1 MEHSYFIRLTPRG
14 ALSYEDIIE
23 VIESIGIKKW
33 FICYE
38 EASRPHYHA
47 CLFSDRGVENLR
59 YQLKAKINAQIYIS
73 GKEIESKIKA
83 IAYCMKDG
91 NYRQQNIDILTI
103 MSAKQLSKPKEKFD
117 DELKVL
123 IDDKDSSL
131 RQIAKRIID
140 LHIKYNRKIYRAH
153 IKATME
159 LIRLKRCPD
168 YREKFIDFIL
178 DEY

>member
-1 MEHSYFIRLTPRG
+1 MEHSYFIRITPRES
-14 ALSYEDIIE
+14 LSYEDIIE
-23 VIESIGIKKW
+23 VVESIGIKKW

-59 YQLKAKINAQIYIS
+59 YQLKAKLNAQIYIS

-91 NYRQQNIDILTI
+91 NYRQQNIDILT
-103 MSAKQLSKPKEKFD
+103 MMTAKQIAHKKEKFE
-117 DELKVL
+117 DELKEL
-123 IDDKDSSL
+123 IDDKETSIRTIVS
-131 RQIAKRIID
+131 KIID

-153 IKATME
+153 IKATVELVRAKRCSNYREE
-159 LIRLKRCPD
+159 LIK
-168 YREKFIDFIL
+168 YFL